1 MAVLGLPCCLS
12 TFSSCSK
19 QVLLFIGVRVLLIV
33 VAFLVVEHGLQ
44 WLQHAGF
51 SGLGALELRLSSCAR
66 LSCSAVCGIF
76 PDQGLNPCLLHWPAD
91 S

>member
-1 MAVLGLPCCLS
+1 MLGLHCCLQA
-12 TFSSCSK
+12 FSNCEDVDSSL
-19 QVLLFIGVRVLLIV
+19 VMVWELLIV